1 MFDLQDDEYSYIDI
15 YDSTFSGMAAGGG
28 SYSTIL
34 RLIGEPAGGC
44 YLHQSMTR
52 CSVNIGLTGDMNSIG
67 LGYNNYFCK
76 AVVKLGETANINND
90 WGGGISSKLENSFI
104 QFTGDP
110 LLENYPTTEYARYGG
125 IRHCVLFRNAVSE
138 KF

>member
-1 MFDLQDDEYSYIDI
+1 MNRIPSESK
-15 YDSTFSGMAAGGG
+15 
-28 SYSTIL
+28 L
-34 RLIGEPAGGC
+34 RHYRCRYPAGTRIQLDADMDDPQPISAGTKGTI
-44 YLHQSMTR
+44 MTR

-125 IRHCVLFRNAVSE
+125 IRHCVLFRNAVLE